1 MKKTRL
7 LFIIDDIIANRLLE
21 LKDEYISY
29 HVLHEESF
37 HSHLI
42 DMLKLPIAGTLSDQ
56 VLQRRYLVIRSWQE
70 IKELLQEL
78 QIDTNIY
85 AWKKL
90 FPQQLYT
97 EHAHEMGYLTEGL
110 CNASL
115 SLIRSSQ
122 EQKYVMFYC

>member
-1 MKKTRL
+1 MKNTSA
-7 LFIIDDIIANRLLE
+7 LFIIDDVIANRLLE
-21 LKDEYISY
+21 LEDEYISY
-29 HVLHEESF
+29 QVLHEESF
-37 HSHLI
+37 HSYLI
-42 DMLKLPIAGTLSDQ
+42 DMLELPIAETLSDQ

-78 QIDTNIY
+78 QIDQNIY

-97 EHAHEMGYLTEGL
+97 EDAYEMGYLTEGL
-110 CNASL
+110 RKAEL
-115 SLIRSSQ
+115 LLIRAVQ